1 MLPSYLKST
10 YSNLFPSTV
19 FPCQCTS
26 CSNLSFQSVFL
37 LSFLQPA
44 VWFHTA
50 KVVVQKCKSDHVTT
64 LLNFLQG
71 PPMSLRMK
79 SVPWPTWFYLVCTYV
94 FLWPH
99 LPSVFDS
106 IPLYRLSVPWTC
118 PCVLTA
124 FPRENISLWR
134 LSSSSL
140 KPQLKYHRLRDVS
153 PDHLM
158 YTSSL
163 IAVMLDSF
171 RPSCTG
177 HPWKSCLLSVSTRPQ
192 VSEELGLVCFAH
204 H

>member
-1 MLPSYLKST
+1 MLPSYLKLT

-19 FPCQCTS
+19 FPCQRTS

-44 VWFHTA
+44 VCFHTA

-79 SVPWPTWFYLVCTYV
+79 SVPWPTWLYLVCTYV

-106 IPLYRLSVPWTC
+106 SPLYRFPCLEHVPACLLLFLERT
-118 PCVLTA
+118 
-124 FPRENISLWR
+124 
-134 LSSSSL
+134 SL
-140 KPQLKYHRLRDVS
+140 KTQLLITQASAQVS
-153 PDHLM
+153 PSQRRLPPP
-158 YTSSL
+158 
-163 IAVMLDSF
+163 LDVHKQPDS
-171 RPSCTG
+171 G
-177 HPWKSCLLSVSTRPQ
+177 HAW
-192 VSEELGLVCFAH
+192 
-204 H
+204 